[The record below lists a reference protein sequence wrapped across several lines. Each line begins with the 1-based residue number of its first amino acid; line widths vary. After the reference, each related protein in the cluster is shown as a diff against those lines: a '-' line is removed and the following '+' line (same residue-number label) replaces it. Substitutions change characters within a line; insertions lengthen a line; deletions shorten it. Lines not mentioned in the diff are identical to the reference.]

1 MRCATTSGAAVQCRP
16 LLYPRYH
23 RTVLRTAEK
32 AGSVAAV
39 VVGSG
44 LAILSW
50 AMRTGDLSERV
61 ARDAEAAYTPRPVAV
76 VTAAVEPGSFSERG
90 GPLLDELQQGA
101 NDEKGLPEQ
110 ARKLCLKIRK
120 GQEPFHRLPRE
131 SASLLDAHRSAVR
144 AALIATHSQK
154 MDLPRGLGVL
164 DADYWKRDSFGSV
177 PLQYAVKAATFDLW
191 RSMSRS
197 RPVDATGKE
206 LGTSPV
212 DWKAAI
218 NTCLDILAMGRLI
231 SDSKGFVGIGLADG
245 YVAIPFVACAGALNG
260 APTEEKL
267 RAKGQLLS
275 IRDSLRSFDDA
286 LADET
291 VFSELAY
298 ARAAFSAAEL
308 SRLPAEG
315 QGLVRAHP
323 STLAVWQR
331 SLALRPQRPLLRG
344 RDSLLATAA
353 HPPMERAQSLKRLG
367 ADAASSWNPL
377 RREAGFDASQFY
389 SRHRHTV
396 AMLDALALGA
406 FAGDFRARHGHWPSP
421 SDISEGI
428 AMKSSDLLETKVDD
442 ATFRITVRDGER
454 EPLSVA
460 FLPGP

>member
-1 MRCATTSGAAVQCRP
+1 
-16 LLYPRYH
+16 
-23 RTVLRTAEK
+23 
-32 AGSVAAV
+32 
-39 VVGSG
+39 
-44 LAILSW
+44 
-50 AMRTGDLSERV
+50 MRTGDLSERV
-61 ARDAEAAYTPRPVAV
+61 ARDAEAAYLPRPVAV
-76 VTAAVEPGSFSERG
+76 VAATLEPGSFSERV

-101 NDEKGLPEQ
+101 NDEKALPEEVRQ
-110 ARKLCLKIRK
+110 LCLKIRK

-131 SASLLDAHRSAVR
+131 CASLLDAHRSAVN

-164 DADYWKRDSFGSV
+164 DADYWAPDSFGSV

-191 RSMSRS
+191 RSTSRS
-197 RPVDATGKE
+197 RPVEATGKE

-218 NTCLDILAMGRLI
+218 NTCLDILAIGRLL
-231 SDSKGFVGIGLADG
+231 SDSKGFVGIMLADA

-267 RAKGQLLS
+267 RAEGQLLS
-275 IRDSLRSFDDA
+275 IRDSLRSFNDA

-308 SRLPAEG
+308 SRLPPEA

-323 STLAVWQR
+323 STLALWQR
-331 SLALRPQRPLLRG
+331 WLAPLALRHLLRE
-344 RDSLLATAA
+344 RDSLLATASL
-353 HPPMERAQSLKRLG
+353 PPMERAQSLKRLG
-367 ADAASSWNPL
+367 AEAASSWNPL
-377 RREAGFDASQFY
+377 RREGGFDAAPFY
-389 SRHRHTV
+389 LRHRHTA

-442 ATFRITVRDGER
+442 AIFRITVRDGDR

-460 FLPGP
+460 FSPGL

>member
-61 ARDAEAAYTPRPVAV
+61 ARDAAAAYTPRPVAV
-76 VTAAVEPGSFSERG
+76 VAATIEPGSFSERV
-90 GPLLDELQQGA
+90 GPLLDQLQQGA
-101 NDEKGLPEQ
+101 NDEKALPEE
-110 ARKLCLKIRK
+110 ARQLCIKIRK
-120 GQEPFHRLPRE
+120 GREPFHRLPRE
-131 SASLLDAHRSAVR
+131 CASLLDAHRSAVH
-144 AALIATHSQK
+144 AALMATHSQK
-154 MDLPRGLGVL
+154 MDLPRGVRVL
-164 DADYWKRDSFGSV
+164 DADFWGHESGSSV

-191 RSMSRS
+191 RSMSGY
-197 RPVDATGKE
+197 RPVDDTGIGR
-206 LGTSPV
+206 GTSPV
-212 DWKAAI
+212 EWETAI
-218 NTCLDILAMGRLI
+218 NTCLDILAIGRLL
-231 SDSKGFVGIGLADG
+231 SDSGGFVGVMLADAS
-245 YVAIPFVACAGALNG
+245 VEVPFFACAGALNG

-331 SLALRPQRPLLRG
+331 SLAPLALRHLLRE
-344 RDSLLATAA
+344 RDSLLATASL
-353 HPPMERAQSLKRLG
+353 PPMERAQSLKRLG
-367 ADAASSWNPL
+367 AEAASSWNPL

>member
-1 MRCATTSGAAVQCRP
+1 M
-16 LLYPRYH
+16 
-23 RTVLRTAEK
+23 RTADK
-32 AGSVAAV
+32 AGSIAAI
-39 VVGSG
+39 VVGAG

-61 ARDAEAAYTPRPVAV
+61 ARDAAAAYTPRPVAV
-76 VTAAVEPGSFSERG
+76 VAATVEPGSFSERV

-101 NDEKGLPEQ
+101 NDEKALPE
-110 ARKLCLKIRK
+110 AVRHLCLKIRK
-120 GQEPFHRLPRE
+120 GQEPFHRLPRGC
-131 SASLLDAHRSAVR
+131 ASLLDAHRSAVH
-144 AALIATHSQK
+144 AALNATHSQK
-154 MDLPRGLGVL
+154 MDLPRGAAVL
-164 DADYWKRDSFGSV
+164 DADYWGPRDFAGAV

-191 RSMSRS
+191 RSMSPYRL
-197 RPVDATGKE
+197 VEDTGKE
-206 LGTSPV
+206 LGMSPV

-245 YVAIPFVACAGALNG
+245 YVATPFVACAGALNG
-260 APTEEKL
+260 APTEEKV

-275 IRDSLRSFDDA
+275 IRDSLRSFNDA
-286 LADET
+286 LTDET
-291 VFSELAY
+291 VFAELGY

-308 SRLPAEG
+308 SRLAPEA

-323 STLAVWQR
+323 STLALWQR
-331 SLALRPQRPLLRG
+331 WLAPLALRHLLRE
-344 RDSLLATAA
+344 RDSLLATGSL
-353 HPPMERAQSLKRLG
+353 PPMERAQSLKRLG
-367 ADAASSWNPL
+367 AEAASSWNPL
-377 RREAGFDASQFY
+377 RREGGFDAAPFY
-389 SRHRHTV
+389 LRHRHTA

-428 AMKSSDLLETKVDD
+428 AIKSSDLLETKVDD
-442 ATFRITVRDGER
+442 ASFRITVRDVDR